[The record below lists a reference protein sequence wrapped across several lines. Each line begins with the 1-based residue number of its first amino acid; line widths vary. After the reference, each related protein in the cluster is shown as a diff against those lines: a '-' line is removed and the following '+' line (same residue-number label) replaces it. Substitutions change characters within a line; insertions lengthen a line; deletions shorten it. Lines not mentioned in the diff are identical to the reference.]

1 MLDMDWAML
10 DMDIPMDI
18 LDTMDTTLARGLL
31 MLSLRPRLTPHSCT
45 LPMDM
50 VFPMLD
56 MPDMVILTLMDMP
69 DTHMPGENKLMM
81 S

>member
-1 MLDMDWAML
+1 MLDMDMAILMV
-10 DMDIPMDI
+10 I
-18 LDTMDTTLARGLL
+18 LDTMDTTLARGRL

-45 LPMDM
+45 LPM
-50 VFPMLD
+50 
-56 MPDMVILTLMDMP
+56 DMVILTLMDMP